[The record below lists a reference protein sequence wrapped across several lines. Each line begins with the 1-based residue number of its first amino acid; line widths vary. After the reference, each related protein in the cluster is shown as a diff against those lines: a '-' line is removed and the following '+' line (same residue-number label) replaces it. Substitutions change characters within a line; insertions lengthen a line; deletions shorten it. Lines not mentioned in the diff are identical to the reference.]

1 MKISLCTWHKDWPP
15 LRQTLPAN
23 LAAIAG
29 RDVEWCITDF
39 GSTDGSWPWLQ
50 DQAAANPQLRVF
62 RSRRRKIHFARCYN
76 EAFANAAGDVLVC
89 LDADNFLGD
98 RFLEVV
104 QEKLT
109 ADPRCFVHV
118 WSGDWLDGTCG
129 RMAMHR
135 DVFAELGGYDEALG
149 PCGYQDLDL
158 RDRAKALGCSIVT
171 ITEAAAVG
179 SAIRTELVEKAKHL
193 GTLNYQLCNCQNAA
207 VSRENIAAKK
217 LRANQ

>member
-1 MKISLCTWHKDWPP
+1 MISLCTWCKNWPP
-15 LRQTLPAN
+15 LRETLPAN
-23 LAAIAG
+23 LALIAG

-39 GSTDGSWPWLQ
+39 GSSDGSWRWLQ
-50 DQAAANPQLRVF
+50 SQAAAHPQLKVF
-62 RSRRRKIHFARCYN
+62 RSRRRRIHFARCYN
-76 EAFANAAGDVLVC
+76 EAFRNAVGEILVC
-89 LDADNFLGD
+89 LDADNFLGS

-104 QEKLT
+104 AEKFT

-149 PCGYQDLDL
+149 ACGYQDLDL

-171 ITEAAAVG
+171 ITEADVVG
-179 SAIRTELVEKAKHL
+179 SAIRTELREKAQHL
-193 GTLNYQLCNCQNAA
+193 GALNYQTCNTKNAA
-207 VSRENIAAKK
+207 ASRENIAANQLK
-217 LRANQ
+217 ANQ